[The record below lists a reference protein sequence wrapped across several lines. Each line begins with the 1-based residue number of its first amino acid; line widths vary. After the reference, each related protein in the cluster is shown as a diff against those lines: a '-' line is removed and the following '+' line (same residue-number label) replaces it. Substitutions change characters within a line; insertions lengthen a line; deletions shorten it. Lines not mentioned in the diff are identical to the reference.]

1 MYCMLSSSFTNYLS
15 STVASS
21 KMMCSKREKDSDLRS
36 KIFQSGLTTENPLV
50 LLSVHNLFPEGL
62 EKWPSC
68 RTLFPYLRTPGQSI
82 NS

>member
-1 MYCMLSSSFTNYLS
+1 MYCMLSSSFTKGVFVTDDVL
-15 STVASS
+15 
-21 KMMCSKREKDSDLRS
+21 KGRS
-36 KIFQSGLTTENPLV
+36 VIFLSGLTKENPLV

-68 RTLFPYLRTPGQSI
+68 RPVFPYLRTPGQSV